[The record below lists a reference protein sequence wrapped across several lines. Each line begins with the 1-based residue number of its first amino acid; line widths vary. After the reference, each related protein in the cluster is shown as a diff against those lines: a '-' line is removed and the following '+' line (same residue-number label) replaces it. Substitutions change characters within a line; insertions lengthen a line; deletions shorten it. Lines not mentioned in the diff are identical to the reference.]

1 MSLITGRV
9 PDPETEA
16 ATAVMA
22 VDCGGLSLGGGLL
35 ALVRP
40 ALNQLQPG
48 GVLAVLSC
56 AESVR
61 EDLSSWCRA
70 ERHEYLGVEAIAGG
84 IDRHLIARSKFSRAI
99 EAAEEEQLKP
109 REGKLTASDM
119 LEVAPL
125 PTIADPFTGFAPRG
139 ADVEPGGPAY
149 PFTLNEREHA
159 APPEVA
165 KLYDQ
170 AVSGQWDAT
179 RDIAW
184 DQVKPLPL
192 ALSMALAQIMTFLA
206 ENELSA
212 LYVPARF
219 IPRIHPAYAEVAM
232 FLASQLADEA
242 RHIDVFLKRARLCGV
257 GLGTSSVTTSRS
269 LLSLMQVEDFTE
281 SSFLLSV
288 LGEGTFLDLLS
299 FIERYAPDE
308 PTAELTR
315 RARND
320 ESRHVHFGLA
330 HVRYGLANDPNLY
343 SRLEAAVRR
352 RAAALQGV
360 GGVPA
365 AVQDALTILAGGG
378 GDPKAVALGHDAFRE
393 LLETMHTSRIRRL
406 QHAGFTAQQAET
418 ISELHTPNFM

>member
-1 MSLITGRV
+1 MSAEV
-9 PDPETEA
+9 
-16 ATAVMA
+16 AVIA
-22 VDCGGLSLGGGLL
+22 VDGGELSLGSGLL

-40 ALNQLQPG
+40 ALNELECG
-48 GVLAVLSC
+48 GMLAVLSQ
-56 AESVR
+56 ASSVR
-61 EDLSSWCRA
+61 EDLPSWCRA
-70 ERHEYLGVEAIAGG
+70 DRHEYLGFETIAAGV
-84 IDRHLIARSKFSRAI
+84 DRHLIERGQFSVPRPTADG
-99 EAAEEEQLKP
+99 EASLTP
-109 REGKLTASDM
+109 SDGKLTASDV
-119 LEVAPL
+119 LRVSPL
-125 PTIADPFTGFAPRG
+125 PSNADPFTGFAPRG
-139 ADVEPGGPAY
+139 ARVEPGGPAY
-149 PFTLNEREHA
+149 PFTLNEREHV

-170 AVSGQWDAT
+170 AVNAQWDAT
-179 RDIAW
+179 RDIPW
-184 DQVKPLPL
+184 EKVKPLPFPL
-192 ALSMALAQIMTFLA
+192 AAALSQVMTFLA

-269 LLSLMQVEDFTE
+269 LLSLLQTEDFTE
-281 SSFLLSV
+281 AAFLLSV

-308 PTAELTR
+308 ATRELVS

-343 SRLEAAVRR
+343 GRLESAVRR
-352 RAAALQGV
+352 RAAALHGV

-365 AVQDALTILAGGG
+365 PLQDALTILAAGSAE
-378 GDPKAVALGHDAFRE
+378 PRAVARGHEAFRE
-393 LLETMHTSRIRRL
+393 LLETMHLSRIRRL
-406 QHAGFTAQQAET
+406 EYAGFTSQQAET

>member
-1 MSLITGRV
+1 MSAEV
-9 PDPETEA
+9 
-16 ATAVMA
+16 AVIA
-22 VDCGGLSLGGGLL
+22 VDGGELSLGSGLL

-40 ALNQLQPG
+40 ALNELECG
-48 GVLAVLSC
+48 GMLAVLSQ
-56 AESVR
+56 ASSVR
-61 EDLSSWCRA
+61 EDLPSWCRA
-70 ERHEYLGVEAIAGG
+70 DRHEYLGFETIAEGV
-84 IDRHLIARSKFSRAI
+84 DRHLIERGQFSVPRPTADG
-99 EAAEEEQLKP
+99 EASLTP
-109 REGKLTASDM
+109 SDGKLTASDV
-119 LEVAPL
+119 LRVSPL
-125 PTIADPFTGFAPRG
+125 PSNADPFTGFAPRG
-139 ADVEPGGPAY
+139 ARVEPGGPAY
-149 PFTLNEREHA
+149 PFTLNEREHVA
-159 APPEVA
+159 HPEVA

-170 AVSGQWDAT
+170 AVNAQWDAT
-179 RDIAW
+179 RDIPW
-184 DQVKPLPL
+184 EKVKPLPFPL
-192 ALSMALAQIMTFLA
+192 AAALSQVMTFLA

-269 LLSLMQVEDFTE
+269 LLSLLQTEDFTE
-281 SSFLLSV
+281 AAFLLSV

-308 PTAELTR
+308 ATRELVS

-343 SRLEAAVRR
+343 GRLESAVRR
-352 RAAALQGV
+352 RAAALHGV

-365 AVQDALTILAGGG
+365 PLQDALTILAAGSAE
-378 GDPKAVALGHDAFRE
+378 PRAVARGHEAFRE
-393 LLETMHTSRIRRL
+393 LLETMHLSRIRRL
-406 QHAGFTAQQAET
+406 EYAGFTSQQAET